1 MYFIPSLVIL
11 ASVVT
16 VTVEETV
23 RSSTILYPSSD
34 DLSNETTMPMLVCP
48 FAFNQNAPRSSND
61 IVIAESDSR
70 NCWLSL

>member
-1 MYFIPSLVIL
+1 
-11 ASVVT
+11 
-16 VTVEETV
+16 V